1 MDKMR
6 NIAIVETNE
15 TLTEFLSN
23 IRLSKDVAVWTYE
36 DILIK
41 KDEFILSENTV
52 LVIEQNEE
60 LKNIELNMLNY
71 FSMNNTVFILTYN
84 FSLLR
89 QRYKKEYFLLRPLI
103 GLIYEGNTIIR
114 FGTIYNSSS

>member
-1 MDKMR
+1 MR